1 MRRPVLHQFIVGAAP
16 GDAITDQAL
25 LLNRWLREDGFNS
38 LIFAES
44 IEPAL
49 TRRVRSYMQYRPSRP
64 GETVI
69 LHHSIGTAMVDYL
82 LSLDVWFLIVYHNVT
97 PPEFLRNADPALA
110 EQLARGRKQLTPLRD
125 RTLLGLAASPYNEAE
140 LKRIGFAPTGVLP
153 NMLDESQYRLDSNPD
168 LLAHYRGKEPLLL
181 FVGRLAPNKRQEDL
195 IKLLHY
201 YRRIEPSAHLLLVG
215 TPWVPTYANWLQEM
229 AQELGL
235 GEAVVF
241 AGHVSQ
247 RDMVTYYRLADL
259 YVSMS
264 EHEGFGKP
272 LIESMYLGLPV
283 LAYARAAVPGTM
295 GGSGVLFREKR
306 HEALAELV
314 DILVKD
320 DALRQRIIARQRE
333 RAKAFLEPEV
343 HRTWRAFLREASD
356 ANCGSAIPTQRDDH
370 PA

>member
-1 MRRPVLHQFIVGAAP
+1 MGKPVHQFIVGASP
-16 GDAITDQAL
+16 GDAITDYAL
-25 LLNRWLREDGFNS
+25 LLQRWLREDGFRS
-38 LIFAES
+38 EVFAES
-44 IEPAL
+44 VDPDLAKEVHTYL
-49 TRRVRSYMQYRPSRP
+49 RYRPSHP
-64 GETVI
+64 GEMVI
-69 LHHSIGTAMVDYL
+69 LHHSIGTALVDGL
-82 LSLDVWFLIVYHNVT
+82 LSLDVRFLLVYHNVT
-97 PPEFLRNADPALA
+97 PPEFLLDTDPVLA
-110 EQLARGRKQLTPLRD
+110 GQLLKGQEQLALLRE
-125 RTLLGLAASPYNEAE
+125 RTVLGLAASPYNEAE
-140 LKRIGFAPTGVLP
+140 LKRMGFAPTGVLP
-153 NMLDESQYRLDSNPD
+153 NMLDESQYKLDSNPD

-215 TPWVPTYANWLQEM
+215 TPWVPAYADWLQEM

-241 AGHVSQ
+241 TGHVSQ

-272 LIESMYLGLPV
+272 LIESMCLGLPV
-283 LAYARAAVPGTM
+283 LAYAGTAVPGTM

-320 DALRQRIIARQRE
+320 NALRQRIIARQRE

-343 HRTWRAFLREASD
+343 RRMWRVFLREASD
-356 ANCGSAIPTQRDDH
+356 AKAS
-370 PA
+370 